1 MIRDRIV
8 VGIRDNNLSQKM
20 QLEPNLTLTKAIELA
35 RQSESIKK
43 QQPTVSG
50 QEKEQMAVE
59 AIRKK
64 PGRLLSRN
72 PNLPGTNPSLNR
84 NHGCTRCG
92 QLPKHDKKN
101 CPAKDS

>member
-1 MIRDRIV
+1 
-8 VGIRDNNLSQKM
+8 
-20 QLEPNLTLTKAIELA
+20 
-35 RQSESIKK
+35 
-43 QQPTVSG
+43 
-50 QEKEQMAVE
+50 MAVE

-64 PGRLLSRN
+64 PGRLPSRN

-101 CPAKDS
+101 CPAKDSICHKCHKKGHYKAVCRSKRLVGEVQASDDSENEFLGVIHSHSVPQKPHGLPT